1 MNGFFISIVF
11 SMAFSVVL
19 AISEKNVIVSNEAIK
34 ITDWMQGWGNV
45 ASVVLSLI
53 AVFFAIKAAK
63 NTEKISINQ
72 NLNTLSQY
80 FSEKI
85 NYGIEDLSIQP
96 FYDSNIV
103 PISKFITWCTKGR
116 QAVESLSGFPLNRSV
131 YKILEI
137 YCSTDAIL
145 EIRDWDLFYER
156 LSNVVIKDKEHF
168 FSDGDYA
175 LYISIFKQYEGMRD
189 AFFRDTPECDNIKN
203 IKTLLSRDIM
213 VEKFKNEKDVA
224 LKKEAIE
231 LGKFLNEKYPGI

>member
-1 MNGFFISIVF
+1 MNGFFISIVI

-19 AISEKNVIVSNEAIK
+19 ATSEKNVIVSNEAIK

-45 ASVVLSLI
+45 ASVILSLI
-53 AVFFAIKAAK
+53 AVFFAVKAAK

-85 NYGIEDLSIQP
+85 NHGIEDLSKQAS
-96 FYDSNIV
+96 YDSDIV

-137 YCSTDAIL
+137 YCNTDAIL
-145 EIRDWDLFYER
+145 EIRDWNLFYKR
-156 LSNVVIKDKEHF
+156 LSYVVIKDKE
-168 FSDGDYA
+168 
-175 LYISIFKQYEGMRD
+175 R
-189 AFFRDTPECDNIKN
+189 FFR
-203 IKTLLSRDIM
+203 R
-213 VEKFKNEKDVA
+213 
-224 LKKEAIE
+224 
-231 LGKFLNEKYPGI
+231 